1 MRLLFIADIMGRPG
15 REALLRLLPGLRAR
29 LAPDLVI
36 ANAENAAAGAG
47 FTPQIARSLL
57 GAGVDCL
64 TGGNHSF
71 DNKEG
76 VGYFAAGGERALRP
90 HNYPPGNP
98 GSGRAVIPLPG
109 GGELLVVNLI
119 GRVFMQPVDCPFRGA
134 DALLAEWGGRGPVFV
149 DFHAEA
155 SSEKLALGRHLDG
168 RVSAVIGTHTHVQTA
183 DERILPGGT
192 AFLTD
197 AGMTGPHGGI
207 IGMESEGVLHRFLY
221 QSPRRFEVAS
231 SDPRLQ
237 GVWIDLDEGGRASAI
252 ARLDLPLGAGGS
264 APGEGP

>member
-15 REALLRLLPGLRAR
+15 RDALAALLPKLRAR
-29 LAPDLVI
+29 LAPDCVI
-36 ANAENAAAGAG
+36 ANAENAAAGTG

-76 VGYFAAGGERALRP
+76 AAYLAAGAERVLRP

-98 GSGRAVIPLPG
+98 GSGRAVLPLPA
-109 GGELLVVNLI
+109 GGELLVLNLV
-119 GRVFMQPVDCPFRGA
+119 GRVFMPPVDCPFRCA
-134 DALLAEWGGRGPVFV
+134 DAALAEWGGRGPVFV
-149 DFHAEA
+149 DMHAEA
-155 SSEKLALGRHLDG
+155 SSEKLALGRYLDG
-168 RVSAVIGTHTHVQTA
+168 RVSAVVGTHTHVQTA

-192 AFLTD
+192 AFLSD

-207 IGMESEGVLHRFLY
+207 IGMASEAVLHRFLH
-221 QSPRRFEVAS
+221 QSPRRFEVATGEL
-231 SDPRLQ
+231 RLQ
-237 GVWIDLDEGGRASAI
+237 GAWIDLDAEGRATAI
-252 ARLDLPLGAGGS
+252 ARLDLPLAAGD
-264 APGEGP
+264 AAFGEGP